1 MFFSKSNEYQE
12 ILAALEI
19 LEKYV
24 NKDINSIPEIKN
36 ILSAER
42 KIILDKI
49 DKISKNIKEK
59 DVSNIKV
66 FGEIMLSLEKL
77 SDGILDDRVVSQ
89 TENKNI
95 NYIGKSFNLMLD
107 KLDNTFDEVIN
118 VLNEY
123 KNQNYLNKVNVDSF
137 RDGKL
142 RVVLEGINQLRDEI
156 SKNLSQNH
164 RRGLILENSS
174 TVLTENA
181 SNLSNQSTNQAAKIE
196 ELSAT
201 LDEITQKVKE
211 NTNSAVTMLNNVS
224 NNEEQVHHGFELAK
238 KTSQS
243 IEEINSSTNDV
254 NSAIVI
260 ISQIAFQTNILSL
273 NAAVEAATAGEA
285 GKGFAVV
292 AQEVRNLANKS
303 AESAKQIE
311 SLMND
316 LKSKTEHGKQIIEQM
331 TAGYKQL
338 NENIKENFI
347 HVKKVVD
354 SLKEQEEGISI
365 INEAISD
372 IDRNTQNQALVS
384 VKVNEIAT
392 QSQNVAKQIVSVT
405 SNSSFEGKEQIS
417 IRDLNKNHDNYDG
430 NCRRNR

>member
-36 ILSAER
+36 NLSAER

-123 KNQNYLNKVNVDSF
+123 KNQNYLNKVNIDSF

-142 RVVLEGINQLRDEI
+142 KVVLEGINQLRDEI
-156 SKNLSQNH
+156 SKNLTQNH
-164 RRGLILENSS
+164 RRGLILEDSS
-174 TVLTENA
+174 NILSINA
-181 SNLSNQSTNQAAKIE
+181 SNLSTQSTNQAAKVE

-211 NTNSAVTMLNNVS
+211 NTNSAVTMLTNVS
-224 NNEEQVHHGFELAK
+224 NNEERVKHGFALAK
-238 KTSQS
+238 KTSES
-243 IEEINSSTNDV
+243 IEEINKSTNEV
-254 NSAIVI
+254 NDAITI

-303 AESAKQIE
+303 AEAAKQIE
-311 SLMND
+311 ALMNN
-316 LKSKTEHGKQIIEQM
+316 LKNKTDSGKEIIEEM
-331 TAGYKQL
+331 TSGYEQL
-338 NENIKENFI
+338 NNNIKDNLTQ
-347 HVKKVVD
+347 VKKVVD
-354 SLKEQEEGISI
+354 SLKEQEEGISV
-365 INEAISD
+365 INEAISE
-372 IDRNTQNQALVS
+372 IDRNTQTQALVS
-384 VKVNEIAT
+384 VKVNEIAN

-405 SNSSFEGKEQIS
+405 SNSLFEGKEQIS
-417 IRDLNKNHDNYDG
+417 IRNLNKEHNDYDG
-430 NCRRNR
+430 ECRRNR